1 MSPLRIA
8 IACDHAAVDHKRAI
22 RAHLERE
29 GHVVTDFGTD
39 GPASCDYPDHAGP
52 ACQALVDGKV
62 DRAVLVCGSG
72 IGVSITANKFPGVR
86 CALAYNVETARL
98 ATEHNNAQALAIGAR
113 FVDVATALAMVDA
126 WLGARFEARHQRRL
140 DKIGAIERAI
150 TSEGRTC

>member
-1 MSPLRIA
+1 MRIA
-8 IACDHAAVDHKRAI
+8 VACDHAAVEHKRAI
-22 RAHLERE
+22 RAHLEQA

-52 ACQALVDGKV
+52 ACQALVDGTV

-98 ATEHNNAQALAIGAR
+98 AAEHNDAQALAIGAR
-113 FVDVATALAMVDA
+113 FHDVAAALAMVDA
-126 WLGARFEARHQRRL
+126 WLAGRFETRHQRRL
-140 DKIGAIERAI
+140 DKIRAIERAVI
-150 TSEGRTC
+150 SEGRTC